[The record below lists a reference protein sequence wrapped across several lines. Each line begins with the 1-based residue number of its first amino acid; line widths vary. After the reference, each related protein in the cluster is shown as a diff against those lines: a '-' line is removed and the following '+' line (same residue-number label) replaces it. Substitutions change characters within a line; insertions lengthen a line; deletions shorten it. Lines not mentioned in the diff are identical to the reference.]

1 MLVLTRKLNEQ
12 IVFGD
17 SIRIAVLETR
27 GTEVDLT
34 IEAPAENMIRI
45 EAPPERGGRKAGS

>member
-12 IVFGD
+12 IVVGD
-17 SIRIAVLETR
+17 CIRITVLETR

-34 IEAPAENMIRI
+34 IEAQTENMIRI
-45 EAPPERGGRKAGS
+45 EARPERGGRKAGS